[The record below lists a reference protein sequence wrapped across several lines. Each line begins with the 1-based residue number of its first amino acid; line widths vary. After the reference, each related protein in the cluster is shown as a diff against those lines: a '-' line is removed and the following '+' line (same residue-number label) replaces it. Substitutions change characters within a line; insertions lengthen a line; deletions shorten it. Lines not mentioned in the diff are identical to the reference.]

1 MITGASAGAR
11 RALAAVLAMAVWVP
25 ASAAEFSLEQLMQNL
40 GRVRSSEGRFT
51 ERKQLSILETP
62 LESSG
67 TLTYRA
73 PGTLEKRTLTPEQET
88 LSLDNGELVLES
100 ATRGWRKSFS
110 LREHPVIWAFVESI
124 RSTLAG
130 DLPTLQRFYRVE
142 LEGRESEWQMTLR
155 PREPAMQAVIDEI
168 RISGSGT
175 WISRIETLEA
185 GGNRTVMNV
194 RREAP

>member
-1 MITGASAGAR
+1 
-11 RALAAVLAMAVWVP
+11 MAVWVP
-25 ASAAEFSLEQLMQNL
+25 AFAAEFGLEQLMQNL
-40 GRVRSSEGRFT
+40 GQVRASEGRFT
-51 ERKQLSILETP
+51 ERKHLSILEAP

-67 TLTYRA
+67 TLVYRA
-73 PGTLEKRTLTPEQET
+73 PDTLEKHTLTPEQET

-100 ATRGWRKSFS
+100 TTRGWRKSFS

-130 DLPTLQRFYRVE
+130 DLPTLQRFYTVE
-142 LEGRESEWQMTLR
+142 LEGRQSGWQLKLR

-168 RISGSGT
+168 RISGSGA

-185 GGNRTVMNV
+185 GGNRTVMNIN
-194 RREAP
+194 REAR

>member
-51 ERKQLSILETP
+51 ERKHLSILETP

-67 TLTYRA
+67 TLVYKA

-110 LREHPVIWAFVESI
+110 LREHPMIWAFVESI

-130 DLPTLQRFYRVE
+130 DLPTLQRFYRIE

-155 PREPAMQAVIDEI
+155 PRESAMQAVIDEI